1 MKSKSLD
8 KLPLGFLIGLIM
20 PVIGF
25 ICYGIFWAIRFNKTF
40 EYFAVDLFIGV
51 PAFRSSILSLALLFN
66 LLPFLIFIRSER
78 YKSARGVL
86 LAVFAYVP
94 FVVYYYF
101 S

>member
-1 MKSKSLD
+1 MKSKSFD
-8 KLPLGFLIGLIM
+8 KLPIGLVIGLFM

-25 ICYGIFWAIRFNKTF
+25 ICYGIFWALRFNKTF

-51 PAFRSSILSLALLFN
+51 PSFRSSILSLALLFN
-66 LLPFLIFIRSER
+66 LLPFLIFIRTER

-86 LAVFAYVP
+86 LSVFAYVP